1 MSVDLKSLRRATDTA
16 YVSPFA
22 PFPAVLAP
30 ATTRDY
36 TITPAYELPVLAGI
50 AQKLS
55 NIPIAVAK
63 PHVHGPGCNHDPD
76 HGHHGH

>member
-1 MSVDLKSLRRATDTA
+1 MSIDLKSLRRATDTA

-55 NIPIAVAK
+55 NMHFKFNGRIVSLEYAA
-63 PHVHGPGCNHDPD
+63 
-76 HGHHGH
+76 

>member
-36 TITPAYELPVLAGI
+36 TQTPAYEVSPVARV
-50 AQKLS
+50 AQKLR
-55 NIPIAVAK
+55 NIRFLYNGRYVE
-63 PHVHGPGCNHDPD
+63 NEL
-76 HGHHGH
+76 